1 MSLVISQTTT
11 KKGILQMIEQTLGFP
26 DAYITGDSTRQ
37 AQWLA
42 RVNLALDKVFHVIYG
57 ADGKFQF
64 DDKNHTDYPIIT
76 TNIIASQR
84 DYSFTTDENSNVIL
98 DIARVLYRSS
108 TTTPYYELFP
118 VDAQSDAES
127 EISTIVDGMNAEGQ
141 PTKYDKTATGIFLDM
156 IPPSAV
162 TSGLKIYI
170 NREGSYFTSS
180 DVTAQTKTPGFAG
193 LYHLYCVLEPVY
205 RYARANNL
213 VNKETLK
220 RDVLEMEKQ
229 ITDYHSRRAKD
240 ERIVLTPSFQNYE

>member
-1 MSLVISQTTT
+1 MSLQFSDTTN
-11 KKGILQMIEQTLGFP
+11 KNGIIQRIEMELGFP
-26 DAYITGDSTRQ
+26 DAYISGDSTRMS
-37 AQWLA
+37 QWA
-42 RVNLALDKVFHVIYG
+42 ASINLALDRAFHIIFG
-57 ADGKFQF
+57 ADGKWQF
-64 DDKNHTDYPIIT
+64 DDKNLTDYPIIT
-76 TNIIASQR
+76 TNIVASQR
-84 DYSFTTDENSNVIL
+84 DYSFTTDEDGNVIL
-98 DIARVLYRSS
+98 DIARVFYRSS

-118 VDAQSDAES
+118 VDAQSDLES

-162 TSGLKIYI
+162 TSGLKLYI
-170 NREGSYFTSS
+170 NREGSYFATVATF
-180 DVTAQTKTPGFAG
+180 DTTKKPGFAG
-193 LYHLYCVLEPVY
+193 LYHEYLVLEPVY

-229 ITDYHSRRAKD
+229 ITDYYSRRAKD

>member
-42 RVNLALDKVFHVIYG
+42 RVNLSLDKAFHIIFG
-57 ADGKFQF
+57 ADGKWQF
-64 DDKNHTDYPIIT
+64 DDRNHTDYPIIT
-76 TNIIASQR
+76 TNIVASQR
-84 DYSFTTDENSNVIL
+84 DYSFTTDENSNLIL
-98 DIARVLYRSS
+98 DIARVFYRKS
-108 TTTPYYELFP
+108 TTEPYYELFP
-118 VDAQSDAES
+118 IDVQSDAES
-127 EISTIVDGMNAEGQ
+127 EISSIVDGMNTEGQ

-193 LYHLYCVLEPVY
+193 LYHLYCVYEPAY
-205 RYARANNL
+205 QYAVANNL
-213 VNKETLK
+213 SNREALDREVQ
-220 RDVLEMEKQ
+220 RLELD
-229 ITDYHSRRAKD
+229 ITEYYSRRSRD
-240 ERIVLTPSFQNYE
+240 ERTVMYGEPINYE